1 VYQDLDMTNP
11 DTDLLAI
18 TADIVSAHVGNN
30 TVATGDVANLIKS
43 VYEALATIGAPEA
56 VEAETYEPAITARKS
71 LANPNHILSMIDG
84 KPYTML
90 KRHLAQ
96 NGLTPAEYR
105 ERYNLPA
112 DYPMTAQ
119 AYSERRRELAHS
131 FGLGRKKSE
140 PVPELV
146 VEKKASKPRKS
157 SVDRS
162 KEAKAAEPVTQ
173 ADNDGSGA

>member
-1 VYQDLDMTNP
+1 MGIS

-18 TADIVSAHVGNN
+18 TSDIVSAHVANN
-30 TVATGDVANLIKS
+30 IVAAADLAGLIKS
-43 VYEALATIGAPEA
+43 VYEALATVGEPEP
-56 VEAETYEPAITARKS
+56 VEAETYEPAITVRKS

-90 KRHLAQ
+90 KRHLAL

-112 DYPMTAQ
+112 DYPMTSQ

-131 FGLGRKKSE
+131 FGLGRRGAKRVAK
-140 PVPELV
+140 PV
-146 VEKKASKPRKS
+146 VE
-157 SVDRS
+157 
-162 KEAKAAEPVTQ
+162 
-173 ADNDGSGA
+173 